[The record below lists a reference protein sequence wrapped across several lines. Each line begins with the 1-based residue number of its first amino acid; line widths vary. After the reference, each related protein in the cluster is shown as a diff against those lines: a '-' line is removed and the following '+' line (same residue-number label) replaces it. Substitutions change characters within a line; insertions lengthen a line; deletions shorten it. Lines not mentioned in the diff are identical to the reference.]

1 MSTSI
6 IIHRK
11 NGIGRLNL
19 FDDAS
24 GVSMNKINQIANEW
38 RNFFSEK
45 IEIVKT
51 NDSKCVPNFAHAE
64 G

>member
-19 FDDAS
+19 FDDTD
-24 GVSMNKINQIANEW
+24 GVSMNEIKKIAQRW
-38 RNFFSEK
+38 SHFFNEK
-45 IEIVKT
+45 IEIIET
-51 NDSKCVPNFAHAE
+51 QDRKCVPNFK

>member
-19 FDDAS
+19 FDEMD
-24 GVSMNKINQIANEW
+24 GVPM
-38 RNFFSEK
+38 SEIKKMAQRWSSIFTDK
-45 IEIVKT
+45 IEIVET
-51 NDSKCVPNFAHAE
+51 QDRKCVPNFAYTK

>member
-19 FDDAS
+19 FDETD
-24 GVSMNKINQIANEW
+24 GISMSEIKKIADRWSSI
-38 RNFFSEK
+38 FTDK
-45 IEIVKT
+45 IEIVET
-51 NDSKCVPNFAHAE
+51 ADRKCVPNFR